1 MNRLLLLAFTGS
13 LLISC
18 KTSFRIS
25 VKEPAVIDIPSE
37 TTKFGVVN
45 TVTRANSPE
54 EVIGTVI
61 SGGSINGNVVAAER
75 AVDGIY
81 RGLENSRN
89 LTGKAV
95 QTESMRNED
104 GSVNWE
110 LLDSL
115 GTLNDVD
122 GFIEIAEIRTVT
134 PVGGTVV
141 ANAEG
146 NNSTQLRGTA
156 YINYYVLKDHT
167 VHERFAVNRSYRIP
181 TSGSTN
187 ILDVLNDMKRKREYY
202 RALGFELGVRA
213 GSLIYPNWVW
223 VNRKYYT
230 KGSREL
236 RQAKPMIRQG
246 NWDIAEK
253 QLEYGLNSHGRKA
266 TGRTYFNLALV
277 KEGQGDLET
286 AIKYAETAALEFGN
300 KEANE
305 YLVLLRR
312 RQFQMQRVEEQ
323 EGN

>member
-1 MNRLLLLAFTGS
+1 MKRILLLAITGT
-13 LLISC
+13 LLVGC

-25 VKEPAVIDIPSE
+25 VKEPALIDIPSE

-45 TVTRANSPE
+45 SVTRANSPE

-61 SGGSINGNVVAAER
+61 AGGSLNGNVIAAER

-81 RGLENSRN
+81 RGLSNSNN

-95 QTESMRNED
+95 QTDSLRNED
-104 GSVNWE
+104 GTVNWDF
-110 LLDSL
+110 LDSL
-115 GTLNDVD
+115 GNKDDVD
-122 GFIEIAEIRTVT
+122 GFIEIAEIRTVA

-141 ANAEG
+141 ANTQG
-146 NNSTQLRGTA
+146 NNSTYLKGTA
-156 YINYYVLKDHT
+156 YMNYYVLKDHN
-167 VHERFAVNRSYRIP
+167 VFERYAVYYSYRIP

-187 ILDVLNDMKRKREYY
+187 IISILNDMKRKQEYY
-202 RALGFELGVRA
+202 RALGFELGFKA

-230 KGSREL
+230 KGTHEL

-253 QLEYGLNSHGRKA
+253 QLEYGLNSGSRKKQ
-266 TGRTYFNLALV
+266 GRTYFNLALV
-277 KEGQGDLET
+277 KEGQGDLDS

-300 KEANE
+300 KEANK
-305 YLVLLRR
+305 YLVLLRQ
-312 RQFQMQRVEEQ
+312 RQYQMQLVEQQQ
-323 EGN
+323 EN